1 MFGVIAR
8 VFRARARSM
17 RSNPRGARPPPRSSR
32 RRSGRPLTLTTAHLP
47 SPPWR
52 RGRALAR
59 LDDAPARLSKRL
71 PPARPVAGVFGR
83 SRLTLLTPH
92 AYQHCGRTVLQCRSA
107 RIQLLA
113 VESAYG
119 RLLTSLRIHAGTSTH
134 EGTRA
139 RLHTCD
145 TCVVRARRVRE
156 RARTRRSAAD
166 VHVGCVG
173 GGGRRAGAV
182 AHASA
187 IRAWRA
193 RARSPVVAGS
203 ARFRGET
210 GAPRAAR

>member
-1 MFGVIAR
+1 MI
-8 VFRARARSM
+8 FRARARSM

-32 RRSGRPLTLTTAHLP
+32 RRSRRPLTLTTAHLR
-47 SPPWR
+47 SPPEGARVGTPR
-52 RGRALAR
+52 RCARTAVKASAAGATSCGCVRQLAA
-59 LDDAPARLSKRL
+59 DP
-71 PPARPVAGVFGR
+71 
-83 SRLTLLTPH
+83 LTPH

-113 VESAYG
+113 VDSAHG
-119 RLLTSLRIHAGTSTH
+119 RLLTSLRIHDGTSTH
-134 EGTRA
+134 EGTNA

-203 ARFRGET
+203 ARIRGET